1 MSPGAA
7 SKMRLGGGGF
17 TLGCGC
23 RNAKAVAVAASVA
36 SPCSGTETSTATTG
50 TWRRARTHPSAS
62 ASAST
67 GTLTVPSAS
76 SSFLWDDAE
85 AEADG
90 EEIDCKRESSATTPS
105 FSGLLRQLNE
115 LEQSVMSWG
124 RKSPRSGNH
133 FAPPPLPTP
142 PPPPPLPLC
151 PVKHRVVDGE
161 GKRNNKDG
169 HGSFS
174 PPPPSSRFPTTQ
186 QHRKVK
192 GVDQRKREEGDV
204 HLTPP
209 VPPPPPPL
217 APQQLRIVKSM
228 DKGGST
234 EDGKHL
240 PPPQAP
246 KHRKAK
252 SCDNDGF
259 SAGKLDGSLA
269 VVKQSEDPL
278 SDFRRSMLNMIV
290 ENRIVTG
297 DDLRDLLRR
306 FLELNAPHHHDAILR
321 AFTDIWDEVFAAP
334 PEPRLDPPMQQPHQ
348 HRTPLRRRHPPP
360 AWRL

>member
-1 MSPGAA
+1 MSHGAA
-7 SKMRLGGGGF
+7 AKMRRGGGF

-23 RNAKAVAVAASVA
+23 RDAKAVAVAASA
-36 SPCSGTETSTATTG
+36 ESPCSATETSTATTA

-85 AEADG
+85 VEADG
-90 EEIDCKRESSATTPS
+90 EEVDCKRESSATTPS

-124 RKSPRSGNH
+124 RKSPRVDNH
-133 FAPPPLPTP
+133 FAPPL
-142 PPPPPLPLC
+142 PPPLPLR
-151 PVKHRVVDGE
+151 PVQNRVVDGG
-161 GKRNNKDG
+161 GKRSNKEG
-169 HGSFS
+169 HGNFS
-174 PPPPSSRFPTTQ
+174 PPPPSSHFPTTQ
-186 QHRKVK
+186 QRWKVK
-192 GVDQRKREEGDV
+192 GVDQRNREDGEA
-204 HLTPP
+204 HFAPP
-209 VPPPPPPL
+209 VPPPPLLLPS
-217 APQQLRIVKSM
+217 QQLRSVKSM
-228 DKGGST
+228 DENGSK

-259 SAGKLDGSLA
+259 RAGKLDGSLA
-269 VVKQSEDPL
+269 VVKQSEDPR

-290 ENRIVTG
+290 ENKIVTG
-297 DDLRDLLRR
+297 DELRELLRR
-306 FLELNAPHHHDAILR
+306 FLELNAPHHHDAILW
-321 AFTDIWDEVFAAP
+321 AFTEIWDEVFAAS
-334 PEPRLDPPMQQPHQ
+334 PELRLDPPRPQPRQ
-348 HRTPLRRRHPPP
+348 RTPPRRRHTPP
-360 AWRL
+360 AWRV